1 MKKLIILLLSALLLL
16 STGFFVLARDISPAI
31 DILRTQ
37 TTFKKYALNG
47 TDVTFTKSDFE
58 KVTGCEFDYIT
69 ISSLPNKE
77 EGILTL
83 SGVDV
88 LAGQSI
94 TADSLDLL
102 RFEPTN
108 SNYQTVPSFTF
119 SISDSK
125 WKTTDICCNINY
137 LSSMNYAPIA
147 NDINIET
154 NKNMTVYTELDV
166 YDPED
171 DEIIVEIKSFPSFGT
186 VKVDKDNN
194 RIVYSPQKGFVGSDM
209 FTFWVEDVH
218 GNKSSEGTVNVKVN
232 SLSDTISFGDMTK
245 SDMHYAAVSLSE
257 NNIMTYTKKGN
268 EYYFSPNEAVNKID
282 FTVMLL
288 CASKLNEG
296 ISSVNDTEF
305 KDDSYLSDG
314 RKSYLKRALDVE
326 IVSLEDGNFYPEKT
340 ITYEEAKL
348 MVSKSLG
355 LDLNSEELKTIMG
368 STVNCKELNKENVAE
383 ILYNIWV
390 YLK

>member
-1 MKKLIILLLSALLLL
+1 MKKIFILLLSSFLLL
-16 STGFFVLARDISPAI
+16 STGFLALANDISPAI

-37 TTFKKYALNG
+37 ITFKKCALNG
-47 TDVTFTKSDFE
+47 TDATFTKSDFE

-69 ISSLPNKE
+69 ITSLPNKE

-83 SGVDV
+83 SGVNV
-88 LAGQSI
+88 LEGQSI

-102 RFEPTN
+102 KFEPTN
-108 SNYQTVPSFTF
+108 SNNATIPSFTF

-147 NDINIET
+147 NNISIET
-154 NKNMTVYTELDV
+154 NKNMSVYTELDV
-166 YDPED
+166 YDPEN
-171 DEIIVEIKSFPSFGT
+171 DEIKIEIKSFPSFGS
-186 VKVDKDNN
+186 VKIDKDND
-194 RIVYSPQKGFVGSDM
+194 RIVYSPQKGFIGSDM
-209 FTFWVEDVH
+209 FTFYVEDIY
-218 GNKSSEGTVNVKVN
+218 GNRSSESTVDVKVN
-232 SLSDTISFGDMTK
+232 SLSDSISFGDMTK
-245 SDMHYAAVSLSE
+245 SDIHYAAVSLSE

-268 EYYFSPNEAVNKID
+268 EYYFSPHEAVNKID

-296 ISSVNDTEF
+296 IKTVKDTEF

-326 IVSLEDGNFYPEKT
+326 IVSLKDGNFYPEKT

-355 LDLNSEELKTIMG
+355 LDLNSDELKAIMG
-368 STVNCKELNKENVAE
+368 STVNCKELTKENVAE